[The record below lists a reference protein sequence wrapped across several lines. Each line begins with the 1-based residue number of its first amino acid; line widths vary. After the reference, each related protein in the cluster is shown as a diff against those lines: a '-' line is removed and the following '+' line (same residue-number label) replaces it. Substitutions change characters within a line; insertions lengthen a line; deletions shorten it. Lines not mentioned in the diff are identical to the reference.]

1 MTAAPTP
8 LRALRDAEPPPA
20 LPDPD
25 LVAEVARIGTLLEGY
40 RTGAPAGPV
49 PGPRAAGVAR
59 LAALFGLSPFETDL
73 LVLTAAVELDGQVA
87 ARCARAVGGPGAAD
101 PRPTFGLALA
111 VLPDAHWD
119 ALSPERPL
127 RRWGLVEVGPGATL
141 ATRPLSI
148 DETVLHEITGIAPGA
163 GALHGVARFLDD
175 AAALAPSQAVAVE
188 EVAGA
193 VVAGG
198 GRVLVRVVA
207 EDEETA
213 RAAAQRLT
221 ARLGRTALLV
231 RADGIPAGSER
242 AGLARHVDRAALFA
256 GAVPVLAS
264 GDATLAEDLEA
275 RVVVALGDGPAV
287 PGRLSLRRALAL
299 PEPPEQRLLWRAAL
313 GLGGGDGD
321 GDGDPEGAGDAV
333 PSGDLARA
341 VDEVAQHYRFGPAT
355 LDGIARELRGLS
367 LGAAEA
373 PDRLRALCRERARV
387 GLDGLAERIDLRARW
402 DDLVLPPGQVALLRD
417 LVHHVRHRGTVHE
430 RWGFAGAANR
440 GLGVTALFSGES
452 GTGKTMAAEVIAG
465 DLGLDLYRIDLAAVV
480 SKYIG
485 ETEKNLRTVFA
496 AAEASGAVLLF
507 DEADALFGKRGEV
520 RDGHDRYA
528 NLEVSY
534 LLQRMET
541 YRGLAILTTNLRS
554 NVDKAFLRRL
564 RFVVQFPFPD
574 EGLRAAI
581 WARAFPAATPTE
593 GLEPAALAR
602 LQVPGGSIRSIAV
615 GAAFAAAAAGEPVR
629 PGHVLHAARVE
640 YAKAERALTDAETT
654 ALARGAR

>member
-8 LRALRDAEPPPA
+8 LRALRDREPHAALRESGPPPA

-25 LVAEVARIGTLLEGY
+25 LVAEVARIGTLLDGY

-49 PGPRAAGVAR
+49 LGPRAAGVAR

-87 ARCARAVGGPGAAD
+87 ARCARAVGGPGAVD

-111 VLPDAHWD
+111 VLPGAHWD

-127 RRWGLVEVGPGATL
+127 RRWGLVHVAPGATL
-141 ATRPLSI
+141 ASRPLSI

-163 GALHGVARFLDD
+163 GALHGVARLLDD
-175 AAALAPSQAVAVE
+175 DAALAPSQAVAVDE
-188 EVAGA
+188 MAGA

-198 GRVLVRVVA
+198 GRVLVRLVG
-207 EDEETA
+207 EDQETA
-213 RAAAQRLT
+213 RAAAQRLA

-231 RADGIPAGSER
+231 RGDGMPAGSER
-242 AGLARHVDRAALFA
+242 AGLARQVDRAALLA

-264 GDATLAEDLEA
+264 GDAALAEDLEA

-313 GLGGGDGD
+313 GLDDGAD
-321 GDGDPEGAGDAV
+321 GNAF
-333 PSGDLARA
+333 DLARA

-355 LDGIARELRGLS
+355 LDGIARELRGLA
-367 LGAAEA
+367 LDAAAA

-387 GLDGLAERIDLRARW
+387 GLDGLAERIDVRAAW
-402 DDLVLPPGQVALLRD
+402 EDLVLPPGQVALLHD

-574 EGLRAAI
+574 EALRAAI

-593 GLEPAALAR
+593 GLEPTALAR

-629 PGHVLHAARVE
+629 PEHVLHAARVE

-654 ALARGAR
+654 SLVRGVR